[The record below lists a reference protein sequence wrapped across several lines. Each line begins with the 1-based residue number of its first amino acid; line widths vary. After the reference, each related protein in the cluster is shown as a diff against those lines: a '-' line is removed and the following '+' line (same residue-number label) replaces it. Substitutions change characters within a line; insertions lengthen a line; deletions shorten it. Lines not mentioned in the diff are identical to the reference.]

1 MHGYFDIDAKVIL
14 PFVKISHEKKDCF
27 GKFIKNETFLE
38 ILPQKCTIFGKFYH
52 ETRYF
57 QKIYHF
63 MEIFPWK

>member
-38 ILPQKCTIFGKFYH
+38 ILPQKCTIFGKL
-52 ETRYF
+52 TM
-57 QKIYHF
+57 KIRHF
-63 MEIFPWK
+63 WKILP